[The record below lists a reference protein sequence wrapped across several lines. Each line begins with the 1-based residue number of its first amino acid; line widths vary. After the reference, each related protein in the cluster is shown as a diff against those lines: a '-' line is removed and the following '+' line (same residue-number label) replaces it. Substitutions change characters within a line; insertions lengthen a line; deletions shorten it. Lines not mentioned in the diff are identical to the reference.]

1 MLKLN
6 ASYSKKV
13 PVQGEEYSSQ
23 SYHCSVEVELSDK
36 LDASDIQEKIH
47 ETFALVR
54 DAVDSELHGGAQ
66 PAQPATTAQ
75 PSVRVLPPAQRAE
88 HHDGGRIATKASNR
102 QIKYILDLAKSQGM
116 GLSDVNARV
125 KEQFGT
131 GSVYALDRKSASQF
145 VDELKAAA

>member
-36 LDASDIQEKIH
+36 LDASDLKEKIH

-54 DAVDSELHGGAQ
+54 DAVETEFHGNVQTVRSASTVT
-66 PAQPATTAQ
+66 P
-75 PSVRVLPPAQRAE
+75 VRVLPQQHRE
-88 HHDGGRIATKASNR
+88 QTGGERIATKASNR
-102 QIKYILDLAKSQGM
+102 QIKYILDLAKSQGL
-116 GLSDVNARV
+116 GLSEVNTRC
-125 KEQFGT
+125 KDQFGV
-131 GSVYALDRKSASQF
+131 GSVYALDRKAASQF

>member
-13 PVQGEEYSSQ
+13 PAEGEYSSQ

-36 LDASDIQEKIH
+36 LEGHEIQAKIH

-54 DAVDSELHGGAQ
+54 DAVEAELHGTAPKTETARPALRVVLQPEAQARGGA
-66 PAQPATTAQ
+66 PARGGTEKAT
-75 PSVRVLPPAQRAE
+75 
-88 HHDGGRIATKASNR
+88 NR
-102 QIKYILDLAKSQGM
+102 QIKYVLDLAKSQGI
-116 GLSDVNARV
+116 GLSDINARV
-125 KEQFGT
+125 QKTYRAET
-131 GSVYALDRKSASQF
+131 VYDLNRGQASQL

>member
-36 LDASDIQEKIH
+36 LEPTDIQQKIH
-47 ETFALVR
+47 ETFTLVR
-54 DAVDSELHGGAQ
+54 DAVDTELHGTT
-66 PAQPATTAQ
+66 PARATPGRPA
-75 PSVRVLPPAQRAE
+75 VRVLPSQKNEPGN
-88 HHDGGRIATKASNR
+88 DRIATKASNR

-116 GLSDVNARV
+116 GLSDVNTRC
-125 KEQFGT
+125 KEQFGVGT
-131 GSVYALDRKSASQF
+131 VYALDRKAASQF